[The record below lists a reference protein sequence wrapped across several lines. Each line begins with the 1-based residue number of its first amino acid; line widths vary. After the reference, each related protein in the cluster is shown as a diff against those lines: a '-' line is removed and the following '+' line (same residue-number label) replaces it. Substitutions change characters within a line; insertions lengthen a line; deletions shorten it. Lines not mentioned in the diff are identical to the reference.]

1 MRQACARVGQ
11 PRQARQRPVPHRQSG
26 NHPLDLQSSLRN
38 HEAARQS
45 PREIVSKCL
54 HADVKTAH
62 GPRNNETGVMM
73 KTTIGS
79 GRARLALGMMLVSP
93 LATALPNGLVSTA
106 HAQAA
111 PETTDVRLRRIE
123 AELRAVQR
131 KVFPDGAGKT
141 FSAEIS
147 SSTNASTSASG
158 NVPGSALPTT
168 TAVTDLLTRMDSVET
183 QLQRLTSASE
193 ENQNQVTKLEARLA
207 ALEASAAMAGA
218 ASGIGSSASTVSTAA
233 TRPAAA
239 LALPAAD
246 GPKPAAKPPAKP
258 DTAKSN
264 PPSDRV
270 AAVMAIE
277 KLVSD
282 DKGED
287 EYTYGY
293 RLWEAKFLPEA
304 QQQLLRV
311 VKQFPRHTR
320 ISYARN
326 LLGRAYLDDGK
337 PGTAAQYF
345 LQNYQA
351 DRKGDRAADSLLYLG
366 VAMGRLKEEK
376 RACVAFSEFRQAY
389 PSETIGRLKNQYEA
403 ATKPVTC
410 N

>member
-1 MRQACARVGQ
+1 
-11 PRQARQRPVPHRQSG
+11 
-26 NHPLDLQSSLRN
+26 
-38 HEAARQS
+38 
-45 PREIVSKCL
+45 
-54 HADVKTAH
+54 
-62 GPRNNETGVMM
+62 M

-79 GRARLALGMMLVSP
+79 GRAHSALAALLGPV
-93 LATALPNGLVSTA
+93 LAMTMSFGTVPVA
-106 HAQAA
+106 HAQAQAA
-111 PETTDVRLRRIE
+111 PETTEVRLRRIE

-141 FSAEIS
+141 FGPEIA
-147 SSTNASTSASG
+147 TPANTA
-158 NVPGSALPTT
+158 PTAAPAT
-168 TAVTDLLTRMDSVET
+168 TAVTDLLTRMDAVEA
-183 QLQRLTSASE
+183 QMQRLTAASE
-193 ENQNQVTKLEARLA
+193 ENQNHLSKLDARMA
-207 ALEASAAMAGA
+207 ALEAA
-218 ASGIGSSASTVSTAA
+218 ASTASPATSASASQPASSASVTAQV
-233 TRPAAA
+233 P
-239 LALPAAD
+239 LAE
-246 GPKPAAKPPAKP
+246 AAKPSAKSGTKPSAKP
-258 DTAKSN
+258 ETGRSE
-264 PPSDRV
+264 PPADRV

-277 KLVSD
+277 KPSSD

-293 RLWEAKFLPEA
+293 RLWEAKFFPEA

-311 VKQFPRHTR
+311 VQQFPRHAR

-376 RACVAFSEFRQAY
+376 RACVAFGEFRQTY
-389 PSETIGRLKNQYEA
+389 PTELAGRLKSQYEA
-403 ATKPVTC
+403 AVKPVTC

>member
-1 MRQACARVGQ
+1 
-11 PRQARQRPVPHRQSG
+11 
-26 NHPLDLQSSLRN
+26 
-38 HEAARQS
+38 
-45 PREIVSKCL
+45 
-54 HADVKTAH
+54 
-62 GPRNNETGVMM
+62 M
-73 KTTIGS
+73 KTTIGF
-79 GRARLALGMMLVSP
+79 GRTRLALALLP
-93 LATALPNGLVSTA
+93 IACLAMALPMGHLTTA

-111 PETTDVRLRRIE
+111 TESTDVRLRRIE

-141 FSAEIS
+141 FGAEI
-147 SSTNASTSASG
+147 
-158 NVPGSALPTT
+158 VPPMGTAQNGPPAT
-168 TAVTDLLTRMDSVET
+168 TAVTDLLTRMDAVEA
-183 QLQRLTSASE
+183 QLQRLTAASE
-193 ENQNQVTKLEARLA
+193 ENQNSVTKFEARIAVLEA
-207 ALEASAAMAGA
+207 A
-218 ASGIGSSASTVSTAA
+218 ASPPGAMTATAPALPSASG
-233 TRPAAA
+233 PAV
-239 LALPAAD
+239 LL
-246 GPKPAAKPPAKP
+246 PKPASDTPKPVVKSPAQTEP
-258 DTAKSN
+258 VKSD
-264 PPSDRV
+264 PAPSRV

-277 KLVSD
+277 KPASD

-287 EYTYGY
+287 EYNYGY
-293 RLWEAKFLPEA
+293 RLWEAKFFPEA

-311 VKQFPRHTR
+311 AQQFPKHSR

-376 RACVAFSEFRQAY
+376 RACVAFGEFRQTYAA
-389 PSETIGRLKNQYEA
+389 EMIGRLKNQYEA